1 LFSGEPKNKVAKI
14 KFNFNLFLVVVM
26 QLENK
31 NEMDREKWVNK
42 MQVMHKFATET
53 GTRN

>member
-1 LFSGEPKNKVAKI
+1 
-14 KFNFNLFLVVVM
+14 M

-42 MQVMHKFATET
+42 MEVMHKFATET
-53 GTRN
+53 GTRNWKPGIVPCPQGKRGSIKINKN

>member
-1 LFSGEPKNKVAKI
+1 VPHK
-14 KFNFNLFLVVVM
+14 
-26 QLENK
+26 NK

-53 GTRN
+53 GTRNCGCDPRTGNCAMPPRKTGQH